1 MAHIAKLRMLFVS
14 ALGPAFAVL
23 LFALLIGYA
32 ILGSN
37 GILAW
42 GEYTRRLHDSQ
53 AELKVVKAEQARIA
67 NRVNLLNPRHVDPD
81 MADEMIRREL
91 NVGHPDEV
99 VVPLK

>member
-1 MAHIAKLRMLFVS
+1 MAHIAKLRMLFAS
-14 ALGPAFAVL
+14 AFGPAIAVL

-32 ILGSN
+32 ILGPN

-42 GEYTRRLHDSQ
+42 GDYTHHLRDSK
-53 AELKVVKAEQARIA
+53 AELKVVQAERARIA
-67 NRVNLLNPRHVDPD
+67 NRVNLLNPRHADPD
-81 MADEMIRREL
+81 MADEMIRKEL